1 MRAKRRLLISLGA
14 IVGVLLLAVGAAFI
28 PPVQTWVARK
38 ALSSVAGQGSSLE
51 RVSVGLNRVSVRG
64 LRVERN
70 GAVLVVP
77 SADAEIEVIS
87 AGFGRGIH
95 VKSVVVKGW
104 TLGLAHPGQG
114 GAPGGSE
121 SAGSWVARAVGAVLA
136 AFNVPADLSIDGV
149 DLEGRVILPD
159 EGGHPMGRVRV
170 EIAGGGLAAG
180 ATGVSCSARARPSTM
195 PPPRFPTSRSAG
207 RFPRPWTHRGPSPA
221 PT

>member
-149 DLEGRVILPD
+149 DL
-159 EGGHPMGRVRV
+159 
-170 EIAGGGLAAG
+170 A
-180 ATGVSCSARARPSTM
+180 VSYTHLDVYKRQIS
-195 PPPRFPTSRSAG
+195 SRSATTCRRRWVATTSIG
-207 RFPRPWTHRGPSPA
+207 STSRAAATR
-221 PT
+221 